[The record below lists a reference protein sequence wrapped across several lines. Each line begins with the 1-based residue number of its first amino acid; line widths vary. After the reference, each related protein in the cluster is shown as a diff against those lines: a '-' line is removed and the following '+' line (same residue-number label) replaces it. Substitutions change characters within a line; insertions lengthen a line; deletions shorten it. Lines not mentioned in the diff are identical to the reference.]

1 MFGADPIIPGS
12 EPGSEMTFRL
22 RLPPRR
28 RREVDRGDPSWASV
42 LLGLS
47 VLNLLVFF
55 WLSVVM
61 GGTAI
66 GTRPVDGV
74 FPLVEHAD
82 VTLVS
87 RELWLFNL
95 VYSWL
100 SVTLPFFSVWA
111 VLWKGEYASAR
122 FSGEEQR
129 VAFQV
134 LGLFGVFWV
143 MLISYQAVSSWVSY
157 LRG

>member
-1 MFGADPIIPGS
+1 M
-12 EPGSEMTFRL
+12 FRL
-22 RLPPRR
+22 RLPPGR
-28 RREVDRGDPSWASV
+28 RREVDRGDPSWASL

-47 VLNLLVFF
+47 ALNFLVFL
-55 WLSVVM
+55 WLSSAM

-66 GTRPVDGV
+66 GTRPGHGV
-74 FPLVEHAD
+74 FPLVEHAE

-95 VYSWL
+95 VYSWM

-111 VLWKGEYASAR
+111 VLWKGQYTGAR

-134 LGLFGVFWV
+134 LGFVGVFWV
-143 MLISYQAVSSWVSY
+143 VLISYQAVSSLISY